1 MDIYKCP
8 KSKIQKNFPNK
19 NFNILN
25 NKLKNLLKDQILNFQ
40 IYFIIYIYIYMN
52 RAELNQSSREYIND
66 IRHNGSLSDDLV
78 DRLNMYIRANTILIN
93 ENDAYNIARFLFKSF
108 PENTTDEQKI
118 ARLNGI
124 LNDMAEYLVG
134 IIDETE
140 PEEHENLDHIVNDI
154 YALIRNNNIANVT
167 NNANEQ
173 NNVPYN
179 TQGGKRRR
187 GKRSKRTSIKIR
199 RKRTRRYRR

>member
-1 MDIYKCP
+1 
-8 KSKIQKNFPNK
+8 
-19 NFNILN
+19 
-25 NKLKNLLKDQILNFQ
+25 
-40 IYFIIYIYIYMN
+40 MN